1 MSENI
6 KAYAVKQN
14 TINYEDENLVMLQAQ
29 LINKDYVGKVMVEKV
44 SKDADSYAAGKYYIP
59 GVAVNFGEHPVEAG
73 HRILTEELEVKDRE
87 IRYVSTQSHWNDE
100 RKHWYVLFIFET
112 VEPLTEDEMKNT
124 CDGIDELLY
133 IDLEDATTDNA
144 TQGLIDIREAMRN
157 PSKTYI

>member
-6 KAYAVKQN
+6 KAYAVKQDS
-14 TINYEDENLVMLQAQ
+14 INYDEENLVMLQAQ

-44 SKDADSYAAGKYYIP
+44 SKDAESYAAGKYYIP

-87 IRYVSTQSHWNDE
+87 IKYVATQSHWNDE

-112 VEPLTEDEMKNT
+112 LEPLTEEEMKNT
-124 CDGIDELLY
+124 CEGIDELVY
-133 IDLEDATTDNA
+133 IDLEDATTENA

>member
-14 TINYEDENLVMLQAQ
+14 TINYDDENLVMLQAQ
-29 LINKDYVGKVMVEKV
+29 LINRDYVGKVMVEKV

-124 CDGIDELLY
+124 CYGIDELLY

>member
-6 KAYAVKQN
+6 KAYAIKQN
-14 TINYEDENLVMLQAQ
+14 TINYDEENLVMLQAQ

-44 SKDADSYAAGKYYIP
+44 SKDTGSYAAGKYYIP

-87 IRYVSTQSHWNDE
+87 IKYVSTQSHWNDE

-112 VEPLTEDEMKNT
+112 IEPLTENEMKNT
-124 CDGIDELLY
+124 CEGIDELLY
-133 IDLEDATTDNA
+133 IDLEDATIENA

>member
-6 KAYAVKQN
+6 KAYSVKQD
-14 TINYEDENLVMLQAQ
+14 TINYDDENLVMLQAQ

-44 SKDADSYAAGKYYIP
+44 SKDAGSYAAGKYYIP

-73 HRILTEELEVKDRE
+73 HRILTEELEVQDRE
-87 IRYVSTQSHWNDE
+87 IKFVSTQSHWNDE

-112 VEPLTEDEMKNT
+112 VEPLTEEEMKNT
-124 CDGIDELLY
+124 CEGIDELLY
-133 IDLEDATTDNA
+133 IDLEDATTENA

>member
-6 KAYAVKQN
+6 KAYAVKQDN
-14 TINYEDENLVMLQAQ
+14 INYDEENLVMLQAQ
-29 LINKDYVGKVMVEKV
+29 LVNRDYVGKVMVEKV
-44 SKDADSYAAGKYYIP
+44 SKDAESYAAGKYYIP
-59 GVAVNFGEHPVEAG
+59 GVAINFGEHPVEAG

-87 IRYVSTQSHWNDE
+87 IKYISTQSHWNDE

-112 VEPLTEDEMKNT
+112 LEPLTEEEMKNT
-124 CDGIDELLY
+124 CDGIDELVY
-133 IDLEDATTDNA
+133 IDLEDATIENA

>member
-1 MSENI
+1 MSGNI
-6 KAYAVKQN
+6 KAYAVKQDS
-14 TINYEDENLVMLQAQ
+14 INYDEENLVMLQAQ

-44 SKDADSYAAGKYYIP
+44 SKDAESYAAGKYYIP

-87 IRYVSTQSHWNDE
+87 IKYVSTQSHWNDE

-112 VEPLTEDEMKNT
+112 LEPLTEEEMKNT
-124 CDGIDELLY
+124 CDGIDELVY
-133 IDLEDATTDNA
+133 IDLEDATIENS

>member
-6 KAYAVKQN
+6 KAYAVKQDS
-14 TINYEDENLVMLQAQ
+14 INYDEENLVMLQAQ

-44 SKDADSYAAGKYYIP
+44 SKDAESYAAGKYYIP

-87 IRYVSTQSHWNDE
+87 IKYVSTQSHWNDE

-112 VEPLTEDEMKNT
+112 LEPLTEEEMKNT
-124 CDGIDELLY
+124 CDGIDELVY
-133 IDLEDATTDNA
+133 IDLEDATIENS

>member
-14 TINYEDENLVMLQAQ
+14 TINYDEENLVMLQAQ

-44 SKDADSYAAGKYYIP
+44 SKDTGGYAAGKYYIP

-73 HRILTEELEVKDRE
+73 HRILTEELEVQDRE
-87 IRYVSTQSHWNDE
+87 IKYLSTQSHWNDE

-112 VEPLTEDEMKNT
+112 VEPFTEDEMKNT
-124 CDGIDELLY
+124 CEGIDELLY
-133 IDLEDATTDNA
+133 IDLEDATTENA

>member
-1 MSENI
+1 MSGNI
-6 KAYAVKQN
+6 KAYAVKQD
-14 TINYEDENLVMLQAQ
+14 TINYDDENLVMLQAQ
-29 LINKDYVGKVMVEKV
+29 LINKDYVGKVLVEKV
-44 SKDADSYAAGKYYIP
+44 SKDTGSYAAGKYYIP

-87 IRYVSTQSHWNDE
+87 IKYISTQSHWNDE

-112 VEPLTEDEMKNT
+112 VEPLTEEEMNNT
-124 CDGIDELLY
+124 CEGIDELVY
-133 IDLEDATTDNA
+133 IDLEDATTENA

>member
-6 KAYAVKQN
+6 KAYAVKQDS
-14 TINYEDENLVMLQAQ
+14 INYDEENLVMLQAQ

-87 IRYVSTQSHWNDE
+87 IKYVSTQSHWNDE

-112 VEPLTEDEMKNT
+112 LEPLTEEEMKNT
-124 CDGIDELLY
+124 CDGIDELVY
-133 IDLEDATTDNA
+133 IDLEDATIENS

>member
-6 KAYAVKQN
+6 KAYAVKQDS
-14 TINYEDENLVMLQAQ
+14 INYDEENLVMLQAQ

-44 SKDADSYAAGKYYIP
+44 AKDAESYAAGKYYIP

-73 HRILTEELEVKDRE
+73 HRILTEELEVNDRE
-87 IRYVSTQSHWNDE
+87 IKYVSTQSHWNDE

-112 VEPLTEDEMKNT
+112 LEPLTEEEMKNT
-124 CDGIDELLY
+124 CEGIDELVY
-133 IDLEDATTDNA
+133 IDLEDATTENA

>member
-6 KAYAVKQN
+6 KAYAVKQDS
-14 TINYEDENLVMLQAQ
+14 INYDEENLVMLQAQ

-87 IRYVSTQSHWNDE
+87 IKYVSTQSHWNDE

-112 VEPLTEDEMKNT
+112 LEPLTEEEMKNT
-124 CDGIDELLY
+124 CEGIDELVY
-133 IDLEDATTDNA
+133 IDLEDATTENS

>member
-6 KAYAVKQN
+6 KAYAVKQDN
-14 TINYEDENLVMLQAQ
+14 INYDEENLVMLQAQ
-29 LINKDYVGKVMVEKV
+29 LVNRDYVGKIMVEKV
-44 SKDADSYAAGKYYIP
+44 SKDAESYAAGKYYIP

-87 IRYVSTQSHWNDE
+87 IKYVSTQSHWNDE

-112 VEPLTEDEMKNT
+112 LEPLTEEEMKNT
-124 CDGIDELLY
+124 CKGIDELVY
-133 IDLEDATTDNA
+133 IDLEDATTENA

>member
-14 TINYEDENLVMLQAQ
+14 TINYDEENLVMLQAQ

-44 SKDADSYAAGKYYIP
+44 SKDTGGYAAGKYYIP

-73 HRILTEELEVKDRE
+73 HRILTEELEVQDRE
-87 IRYVSTQSHWNDE
+87 IKYLSTQSHWNDE

-112 VEPLTEDEMKNT
+112 VEPFTEDEMKNT
-124 CDGIDELLY
+124 CEGIDELRY
-133 IDLEDATTDNA
+133 IDLEDATTENA
-144 TQGLIDIREAMRN
+144 TQGLIDIREAMKN

>member
-6 KAYAVKQN
+6 KAYAVKQD
-14 TINYEDENLVMLQAQ
+14 TINYDDKNLVMLQAQ

-44 SKDADSYAAGKYYIP
+44 SKDAKSYAAGKYYIP

-87 IRYVSTQSHWNDE
+87 IKYVSTQSHWNDE

-112 VEPLTEDEMKNT
+112 VEPLTEEEMKNT
-124 CDGIDELLY
+124 CEGIDELVY
-133 IDLEDATTDNA
+133 IDLEDATTENA
-144 TQGLIDIREAMRN
+144 TQGLMDIREAMRN
-157 PSKTYI
+157 PAKTYI

>member
-6 KAYAVKQN
+6 KAYAVKQDS
-14 TINYEDENLVMLQAQ
+14 INYDEENLVMLQAQ

-44 SKDADSYAAGKYYIP
+44 SKDAESYAAGKYYIP

-87 IRYVSTQSHWNDE
+87 IKYVSTQSHWNDE
-100 RKHWYVLFIFET
+100 RKHWYVLFLFET
-112 VEPLTEDEMKNT
+112 VEPLTESEMKNT
-124 CDGIDELLY
+124 CEGIDELLY
-133 IDLEDATTDNA
+133 IDLEDATTENA